1 MAHDVEN
8 ELRGWLSAYLDPAV
22 LRPDAASQAVAEG
35 RRRLRRRRAVAGGG
49 VAVAL
54 ATTTP
59 FAIDWFGARD
69 SDGTTAFHDSTP
81 SPVVMTATVTT
92 STESPTVD
100 TQTPVAET
108 PLRMVT
114 RTADDPP
121 QGLFA
126 SLGGTLVVTDDGCLA
141 VAADDGQSTTGVVWG
156 YGWTAQWEDGVV
168 VVRDPTGAAFAR
180 TGERVHIAG
189 GGGSSREDSQAAAI
203 YADQLC
209 GVDGFW
215 SANDEP

>member
-22 LRPDAASQAVAEG
+22 LRPDAASQAVVEG

-54 ATTTP
+54 ATTAP
-59 FAIDWFGARD
+59 FAIDWLGARD
-69 SDGTTAFHDSTP
+69 SAGTTAFQDSTP
-81 SPVVMTATVTT
+81 SPVVTTATVTT

-100 TQTPVAET
+100 TQTPVAES
-108 PLRMVT
+108 PLRMLT
-114 RTADDPP
+114 RSADDPP
-121 QGLFA
+121 QSLFA
-126 SLGGTLVVTDDGCLA
+126 SLPGTLVVTDDGCLV
-141 VAADDGQSTTGVVWG
+141 VAGGDGQSTIAVLWG

-168 VVRDPTGAAFAR
+168 VVRDPTGAEFAR
-180 TGERVHIAG
+180 TGEFVYIG
-189 GGGSSREDSQAAAI
+189 GGGSSEDSQAGAF

-209 GVDGFW
+209 GAEGFW
-215 SANDEP
+215 SANDHL